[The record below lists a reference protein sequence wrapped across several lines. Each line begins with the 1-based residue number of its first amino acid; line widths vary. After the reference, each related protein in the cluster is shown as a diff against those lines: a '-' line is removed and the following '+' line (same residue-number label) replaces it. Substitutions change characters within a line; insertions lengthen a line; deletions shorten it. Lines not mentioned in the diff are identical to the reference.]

1 MGGGRIIP
9 SLPPNHTIE
18 IRINRFSIKKS
29 RKGANKKETAFMRR
43 YLVHIKKIRPIAD
56 YNHYLFSFTNS
67 MWGKIWFIIMFM
79 STFFFSIKPG
89 KRKERTGEMQR
100 FVTDV
105 WGLLH
110 QDVFY
115 RTNETEQAY
124 TGTNFK
130 NVQTKDVFVLAGI
143 G

>member
-1 MGGGRIIP
+1 
-9 SLPPNHTIE
+9 
-18 IRINRFSIKKS
+18 
-29 RKGANKKETAFMRR
+29 
-43 YLVHIKKIRPIAD
+43 
-56 YNHYLFSFTNS
+56 
-67 MWGKIWFIIMFM
+67 MFM